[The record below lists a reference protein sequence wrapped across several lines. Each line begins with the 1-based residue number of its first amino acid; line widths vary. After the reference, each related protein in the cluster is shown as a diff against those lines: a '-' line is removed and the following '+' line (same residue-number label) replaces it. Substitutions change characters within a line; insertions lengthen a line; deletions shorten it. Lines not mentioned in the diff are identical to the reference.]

1 MGTIIM
7 ATLGKKSATVI
18 TNNTWLVATVEKIS
32 IESPMVKSYFF
43 RMPQPV
49 NHLAGQHYELR
60 LTAENGY
67 QAARLYSAAAA
78 SDGSTLLQLS
88 IMDVVDGEVSPYIF
102 KQLKVG
108 DEVEIRGPFGKYFV
122 WSPEETRPILLVGGG
137 SGVVPM
143 HSMLSSHQKSGTTTP
158 MKLLY
163 SARHYDDI
171 LFKDDFLSS
180 DDVIITLTQEQS
192 KDWTGNTGRIN
203 SEMLSK
209 VLEGLTSPLCYICGM
224 SPFVD
229 AVSNG
234 LIELG
239 VASENIK
246 TERFG

>member
-1 MGTIIM
+1 M
-7 ATLGKKSATVI
+7 ATLGKKSVI
-18 TNNTWLVATVEKIS
+18 VTTNNTWLVATVEKI
-32 IESPMVKSYFF
+32 IVESPMVKSYFF
-43 RMPQPV
+43 RMPHPV

-78 SDGSTLLQLS
+78 SNSDTLLQLS
-88 IMDVVDGEVSPYIF
+88 IMSVANGEVSPYIF

-122 WSPEETRPILLVGGG
+122 WSPEETQSVLLIGGG

-143 HSMLSSHQKSGTTTP
+143 HAMLSAHEQSNSNAP

-180 DDVIITLTQEQS
+180 KDVTITLTQEQL
-192 KDWTGNTGRIN
+192 DNWRGNTGRIN
-203 SEMLSK
+203 LEMLNEIIK
-209 VLEGLTSPLCYICGM
+209 NLDSPLCYICGM

-229 AVSNG
+229 AASNG

-239 VASENIK
+239 IPAANIK